1 MACVV
6 TWRWFLEIRMTAVGH
21 HGRWENVITTGE
33 KRRAK
38 KGSLIRL
45 GIQSNLTFS
54 VIASFQIRVVP
65 TAYGVDLS
73 DVFAVP

>member
-1 MACVV
+1 VEAVFRDQKDRG
-6 TWRWFLEIRMTAVGH
+6 WSPWTAG
-21 HGRWENVITTGE
+21 NVITDRR

-38 KGSLIRL
+38 KGSLIGL

-54 VIASFQIRVVP
+54 VISPFQIRVVP